1 MTEEILCS
9 VRARETEAGKGGQGE
24 CEAAAACG
32 EGMHWP
38 EERGHSEWEGSHTG
52 YSHADTEGRR

>member
-32 EGMHWP
+32 EGMH
-38 EERGHSEWEGSHTG
+38 
-52 YSHADTEGRR
+52 